1 MGSWAVRTDV
11 SSLMKYGSL
20 IALLALRGVAS
31 AQPGAEPQPDPA
43 MQTQPEMPADMQPA
57 AAMQPPQP
65 QAVAPTRATF
75 VSTGEDKWDVWI
87 DQQPACAT
95 PCTLGVMPL
104 QFIVLRS
111 QERNPIRLDVGYL
124 PAGDLMVT
132 AKPMSN
138 GLYAG
143 GIVMTTFAGM
153 GLATGITLS
162 AIGCS
167 TDHSTMC
174 KAGIITAVP
183 SAIGLYVGI
192 YWMRKA
198 LPKASVGA
206 ATPYVA
212 GNQVGLAGT
221 F

>member
-1 MGSWAVRTDV
+1 
-11 SSLMKYGSL
+11 MKYGTL
-20 IALLALRGVAS
+20 ITLLALGGVAS

-43 MQTQPEMPADMQPA
+43 MQPQPEMPEDMPA
-57 AAMQPPQP
+57 LAPQP
-65 QAVAPTRATF
+65 QAIAPTRATF

-104 QFIVLRS
+104 QFVVLRT

-132 AKPMSN
+132 AKPMSS

-153 GLATGITLS
+153 GLATGVTLS
-162 AIGCS
+162 AVGCFS
-167 TDHSTMC
+167 DHTTMC

-183 SAIGLYVGI
+183 SAVGLYLGI

>member
-1 MGSWAVRTDV
+1 MGSWAVRTEV

-31 AQPGAEPQPDPA
+31 AQPGAEPEP
-43 MQTQPEMPADMQPA
+43 QPEIQ
-57 AAMQPPQP
+57 QQQP

-75 VSTGEDKWDVWI
+75 VSTGEEKWDVWI

-95 PCTLGVMPL
+95 PCSLGVMPL
-104 QFIVLRS
+104 QFIVLRT
-111 QERNPIRLDVGYL
+111 QEREPIRLDVGYL

-132 AKPMSN
+132 AKPMSS

-153 GLATGITLS
+153 GLATGITLT
-162 AIGCS
+162 AVGCA

-198 LPKASVGA
+198 LPKVSVGA